1 MEHIMSEEVKEPRGL
16 KLDGSSYKV
25 LIVDDS
31 IFVQKQLRQ
40 ILTSEQFDI
49 IDAASDGTEGVE
61 KYKQHQNEIDVVT
74 LDITMPNMD
83 GITALEHIMKVNP
96 KAKVIMISALGKEE
110 LVKQALVAGAKNYIV
125 KPLDREKVL
134 SRIHAVVSR

>member
-1 MEHIMSEEVKEPRGL
+1 MSEEVKEPRGL
-16 KLDGSSYKV
+16 NPDGNPYKV

-40 ILTSEQFDI
+40 ILSSEQFEV
-49 IDAASDGTEGVE
+49 IDSAADGAEGVE
-61 KYKQHQNEIDVVT
+61 KYKQHQNNIDVVT

-83 GITALEHIMKVNP
+83 GITALEHIIKMNP

>member
-1 MEHIMSEEVKEPRGL
+1 MSEEVKEPRGL
-16 KLDGSSYKV
+16 NPDGNPYKV

-31 IFVQKQLRQ
+31 IFVQKQLQQ
-40 ILTSEQFDI
+40 ILTSEQFEI
-49 IDAASDGTEGVE
+49 VATAGDGVEGVE
-61 KYKQHQNEIDVVT
+61 KYKQHQNNIDVVT

-83 GITALEHIMKVNP
+83 GITALEHIIKLNP
-96 KAKVIMISALGKEE
+96 KAKVVMISALGKEE

-134 SRIHAVVSR
+134 SRIQAVVSR